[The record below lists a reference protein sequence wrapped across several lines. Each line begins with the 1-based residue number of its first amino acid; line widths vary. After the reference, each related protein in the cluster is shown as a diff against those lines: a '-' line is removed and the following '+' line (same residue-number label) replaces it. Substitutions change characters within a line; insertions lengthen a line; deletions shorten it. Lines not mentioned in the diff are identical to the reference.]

1 MGLITSI
8 EPQKG
13 SVFRKQKIFNVFV
26 DGKFAFSADE
36 NLVLK
41 EGIVAGKEVTK
52 EDLERLIKVG
62 GESKFFN
69 LALFYL
75 SRRPR
80 SEKEVL
86 DYLKRKDA
94 GEDVIENIVK
104 RLKTLHFL
112 NDSEFAKWWVER
124 RRERR
129 MPFGDRAIR
138 FELFKKGIAK
148 DTVDNALSNV
158 GEDAV
163 NATELAVKAG
173 SRKAEKLR
181 RLEKWEFRAKL
192 GQFLAGKGF
201 DWDDIKEA
209 VEILWE
215 KWYNKEC

>member
-8 EPQKG
+8 EPQK
-13 SVFRKQKIFNVFV
+13 SSIFRKQKIFNVFV

-41 EGIVAGKEVTK
+41 EGIVAGKEVSE
-52 EDLERLIKVG
+52 EDLARLIKVG
-62 GESKFFN
+62 GESKLFN

-94 GEDVIENIVK
+94 GENVVENIVK
-104 RLKTLHFL
+104 RLEALHFL

-124 RRERR
+124 RRERKT
-129 MPFGDRAIR
+129 PFGDRAIR
-138 FELFKKGIAK
+138 FELFKKGVAK
-148 DTVDNALSNV
+148 DIIDTALSDV
-158 GEDAV
+158 GEDGAG
-163 NATELAVKAG
+163 AIDLAVKAG

-181 RLEKWEFRAKL
+181 RLERWEFRSKL

-215 KWYNKEC
+215 KWYNKGC